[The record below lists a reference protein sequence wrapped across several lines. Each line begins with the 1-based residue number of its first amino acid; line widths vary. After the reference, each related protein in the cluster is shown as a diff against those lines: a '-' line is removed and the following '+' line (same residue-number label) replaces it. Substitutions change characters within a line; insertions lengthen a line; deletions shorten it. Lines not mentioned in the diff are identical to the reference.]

1 MKSLCVRPSF
11 TLSTHMMRTSI
22 LFTIISLAA
31 ATFVNADEKL
41 LHDAEVS
48 RGVLSANG
56 IEWTVQGKS
65 TSKGETTT
73 AKLIVKAQGPHAL
86 ATLVEPDT
94 SAGKQYLLSNGEMYF
109 FRPGAKRAVK
119 VPKRQRVTGDA
130 SIGDLASASF
140 LDEYQIAGT
149 TTEKLGDEEC
159 TVFELKAKPVSRPS
173 YSEIKIWVSNSARVS
188 RQAHFFA
195 ASGKHLRTAKYEH
208 NSKVTV
214 GGKSI
219 PFLSKLTVEELLGTP
234 KTTTLTYTGYKF
246 KAFPASTFDVVS
258 MGAGT

>member
-1 MKSLCVRPSF
+1 
-11 TLSTHMMRTSI
+11 MRTSI
-22 LFTIISLAA
+22 LLTTISLAA
-31 ATFVNADEKL
+31 ATLVSADEKL

-48 RGVLSANG
+48 RGVLSSNG
-56 IEWTVQGKS
+56 IEWTVQGQS
-65 TSKGETTT
+65 VSKGEATTG
-73 AKLIVKAQGPHAL
+73 KLVVKAQGAHAL
-86 ATLVEPDT
+86 ATVLAPE
-94 SAGKQYLLSNGEMYF
+94 SSEGKQYLLSNGEMYF
-109 FRPGAKRAVK
+109 YRPGAKRAVK

-130 SIGDLASASF
+130 SIGDVASASF

-149 TTEKLGDEEC
+149 STEKLGAEDC
-159 TVFELKAKPVSRPS
+159 TVFELKAKTGSRPS
-173 YSEIKIWVSNSARVS
+173 YSKIKLWVSNSARVS

-246 KAFPASTFDVVS
+246 TSFPAATFDVDS
-258 MGAGT
+258 MGAGS